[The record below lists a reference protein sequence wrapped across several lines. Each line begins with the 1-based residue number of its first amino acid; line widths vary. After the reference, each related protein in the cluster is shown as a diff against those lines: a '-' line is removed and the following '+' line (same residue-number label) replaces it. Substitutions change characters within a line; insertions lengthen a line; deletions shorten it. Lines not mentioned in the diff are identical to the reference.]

1 MEIDSSPVIVEVGD
15 QMLAQL
21 VRVNPGTTTGTTLS
35 LVQRQRQLAIRST
48 AAFDIFKVAIRAWF
62 PAALT
67 NGLNEYGGWLG
78 PPTAG
83 RSLRG
88 NLLMWQG
95 VLKVQFGRQVPQPV
109 IWKGKKKRGVQTD
122 VPGNTF
128 HHKRRGGDPNISGQ
142 NKRRIFHFFKG
153 VLLTLVGKCSP
164 AG

>member
-1 MEIDSSPVIVEVGD
+1 MEIDNSPVIVEVGD

-48 AAFDIFKVAIRAWF
+48 AAFDIFWVAIRAWF
-62 PAALT
+62 PADLT

-95 VLKVQFGRQVPQPV
+95 VLKVQFGRQVTQPV
-109 IWKGKKKRGVQTD
+109 IWKGKKKRGKSILLSSLTRSSVCAASLRARRPSYL
-122 VPGNTF
+122 VPRTN
-128 HHKRRGGDPNISGQ
+128 
-142 NKRRIFHFFKG
+142 
-153 VLLTLVGKCSP
+153 
-164 AG
+164 